1 MSVAQDKYRELSDS
15 KIRINVNDAFYL
27 GIIHSLF
34 YGYMSLF
41 QKQILSSLI
50 AEEEQENQHLL
61 KDCSVGIKVG
71 SFINNIL
78 FWYSFTPQ

>member
-61 KDCSVGIKVG
+61 NDCSVGIKVG